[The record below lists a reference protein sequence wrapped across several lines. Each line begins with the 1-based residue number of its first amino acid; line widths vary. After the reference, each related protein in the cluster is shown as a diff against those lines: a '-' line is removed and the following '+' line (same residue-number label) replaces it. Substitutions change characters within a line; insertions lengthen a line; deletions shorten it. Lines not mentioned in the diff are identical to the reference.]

1 MANGNLYFRNEQADQ
16 QTEKIKQ
23 TRKDKLNRA
32 ARNIGLFLNS
42 LLNILIYDDK

>member
-1 MANGNLYFRNEQADQ
+1 MANGNLCFGNKQANE
-16 QTEKIKQ
+16 QTEKTKQ

-42 LLNILIYDDK
+42 LQNMLIYNDN

>member
-1 MANGNLYFRNEQADQ
+1 MANGNFCFGNKQANEE
-16 QTEKIKQ
+16 TEKAKQ

-42 LLNILIYDDK
+42 LLNILIYKQ